1 MAGLALDY
9 YAMVGRLDSRVSR
22 ISAIGES
29 QLALSAELTNY
40 FFCVLAE
47 APTHE
52 FRPFSFRCRIL
63 LRTCYQACLREM
75 LC

>member
-9 YAMVGRLDSRVSR
+9 YAMVGRLDSQVSR

-52 FRPFSFRCRIL
+52 FPPPPSLQRCIVL
-63 LRTCYQACLREM
+63 VLYV
-75 LC
+75 